1 MKVLSLC
8 GGIECGAVAIKRLG
22 IKPEQYFSSEIDKDA
37 IAVAT
42 DNHPDIIHIGDI
54 FKVRYA
60 DGIIYSEQGNFYI
73 GQIDLVFGGT
83 PCKGF
88 SCAGSRI
95 DFDHEESKLFFEFH
109 RILKEVKPT
118 YFLFE
123 NVKMRRE
130 PMDIISAYLEVNPVE
145 INSALVSAQNRKRL
159 YWLGYMMERFFEENY
174 CIECEHKR
182 KEYEQKR
189 EQGLL
194 GEAQREGAESILG
207 EAQKRRV
214 GLQNLRQKLSEDRE
228 KRNNK
233 NLFEGVPI
241 LAEERKRQ
249 EQKQGES
256 GCLQEK
262 VLSREQDQVDRIPA
276 PTQKNGCREGTNE
289 ESRFRFIKEMQ
300 KENADTF
307 TKRDGWEYF
316 NKNERLHLYNKHEA
330 NMCCVCCGKRLD
342 YRPHNSVIT
351 WGGQTRLPT
360 SKCYVESAIRKN
372 TTRRWK
378 SF

>member
-37 IAVAT
+37 ITVAT

-60 DGIIYSEQGNFYI
+60 DGILYSDAGDFYV
-73 GQIDLVFGGT
+73 GKIDLVFGGT

-95 DFDHEESKLFFEFH
+95 DFEHEESKLFFEFH

-159 YWLGYMMERFFEENY
+159 YWLGYMRERFF
-174 CIECEHKR
+174 
-182 KEYEQKR
+182 
-189 EQGLL
+189 
-194 GEAQREGAESILG
+194 
-207 EAQKRRV
+207 
-214 GLQNLRQKLSEDRE
+214 
-228 KRNNK
+228 
-233 NLFEGVPI
+233 
-241 LAEERKRQ
+241 
-249 EQKQGES
+249 
-256 GCLQEK
+256 
-262 VLSREQDQVDRIPA
+262 
-276 PTQKNGCREGTNE
+276 
-289 ESRFRFIKEMQ
+289 
-300 KENADTF
+300 
-307 TKRDGWEYF
+307 
-316 NKNERLHLYNKHEA
+316 
-330 NMCCVCCGKRLD
+330 
-342 YRPHNSVIT
+342 
-351 WGGQTRLPT
+351 
-360 SKCYVESAIRKN
+360 
-372 TTRRWK
+372 
-378 SF
+378 

>member
-22 IKPEQYFSSEIDKDA
+22 INPEQYFSSEIDKDA

-60 DGIIYSEQGNFYI
+60 DGVIYSEQGNFYI

-159 YWLGYMMERFFEENY
+159 YWTNINDGNIPQPENKFVEFAHISSDGSWQIAAQRGRRYNDHGVRDNALKTRQWLEPRFDGKTNCITTVKKDNVVMLTPINEKKIASKGHIRQMTTSEIEMCQTLPAGYTKSVP
-174 CIECEHKR
+174 KR
-182 KEYEQKR
+182 KGEYM
-189 EQGLL
+189 
-194 GEAQREGAESILG
+194 
-207 EAQKRRV
+207 V
-214 GLQNLRQKLSEDRE
+214 GR
-228 KRNNK
+228 
-233 NLFEGVPI
+233 GWT
-241 LAEERKRQ
+241 
-249 EQKQGES
+249 
-256 GCLQEK
+256 
-262 VLSREQDQVDRIPA
+262 VD
-276 PTQKNGCREGTNE
+276 
-289 ESRFRFIKEMQ
+289 
-300 KENADTF
+300 
-307 TKRDGWEYF
+307 
-316 NKNERLHLYNKHEA
+316 
-330 NMCCVCCGKRLD
+330 
-342 YRPHNSVIT
+342 VIT
-351 WGGQTRLPT
+351 HIL
-360 SKCYVESAIRKN
+360 SHM
-372 TTRRWK
+372 
-378 SF
+378 